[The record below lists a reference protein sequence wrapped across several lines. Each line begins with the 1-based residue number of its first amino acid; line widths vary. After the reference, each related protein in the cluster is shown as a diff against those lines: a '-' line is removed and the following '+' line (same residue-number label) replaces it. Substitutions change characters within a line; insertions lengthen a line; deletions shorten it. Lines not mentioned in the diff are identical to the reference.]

1 VSVFSE
7 HGSDLA
13 PITTI
18 ETTMGTTAVGPAY
31 KHRDSESLPDTS
43 ADWILFASDSAGWVL
58 IPHYMVVTVHQE
70 ARCPATST

>member
-1 VSVFSE
+1 MSVFTD

-13 PITTI
+13 PITKI

-31 KHRDSESLPDTS
+31 KHRDSESLPDIS
-43 ADWILFASDSAGWVL
+43 ADWVMFTDLAGWFL

-70 ARCPATST
+70 ARCPAPST